1 MSFENLMLLAALGL
15 AVVAVVWALWHF
27 CSPDARLERRRRRS
41 NSPIASNAK
50 QPSVKLSVKTKK
62 D

>member
-1 MSFENLMLLAALGL
+1 MNFEAAILLAALGL
-15 AVVAVVWALWHF
+15 VAVAVILAVRHF
-27 CSPDARLERRRRRS
+27 VSPEARLERRRRRS

-50 QPSVKLSVKTKK
+50 QPSVKLSVRTKK